1 MSKTVA
7 RSSEG
12 LLKNSLIGAIIALV
26 SYVVLQCPVALL
38 IHYEILAVEMLYPM
52 VCVAAGL
59 SSFLGCIFSVMR
71 AGEGGVLSATAV
83 ALVFLAVTAV
93 VGLLSGETGVIAA
106 GLTGIG
112 GAMVAGGL
120 LAAAVPAVLKRG
132 YRRDKVRGRRNK
144 RR

>member
-7 RSSEG
+7 HSPAG

-38 IHYEILAVEMLYPM
+38 IHCEVLTVEMLYPM

-59 SSFLGCIFSVMR
+59 SSFLGCVFSVLR
-71 AGEGGVLSATAV
+71 AEEGGVLSATAV
-83 ALVFLAVTAV
+83 ALVFLAITVV
-93 VGLLSGETGVIAA
+93 VGLLSGEAGMIGA
-106 GLTGIG
+106 GLIGVG

-120 LAAAVPAVLKRG
+120 LAAAVPVVWKRG
-132 YRRDKVRGRRNK
+132 YRRDKGRGKRNK

>member
-7 RSSEG
+7 RSPEG

-59 SSFLGCIFSVMR
+59 SSFFGCIFSVMR

-93 VGLLSGETGVIAA
+93 VGLLSGETGAIAA

-132 YRRDKVRGRRNK
+132 YRRDKARGGRNK